1 MRCLRTG
8 VWICTALLAADLVC
22 TRGQSPE
29 GVQANLGRGELESIR
44 ASLEQKLLRDQAD
57 KRARIQLVEVLIR
70 LARWADAEQQV
81 EIMSKQSPEDAEPVF
96 LSALIAFRRGDPHR
110 ASDLASRCIL
120 LGDVRPEVYKIL
132 ALSEYLLGQTEKI
145 EKHVLAILQKNPF
158 DAEAQFF
165 LARYLY
171 EMGRFAEALSTF
183 QKVLQIEPE
192 HYKAHYYAGLIYA
205 STDEKQR
212 AREEFLASIKIIE
225 SGKIHYAWPFAD
237 LGRELNDAG
246 ESDRAIT
253 WLTRGIQNDPSCPKA
268 YYEYARALFEKGAE
282 PQVKQA
288 LTEAI
293 RLDAGYA
300 NAYYLLARYYRK
312 SGETQ
317 LADEALG
324 KFRELKAHPIPS
336 PYGLRR

>member
-1 MRCLRTG
+1 M
-8 VWICTALLAADLVC
+8 ALLAADLVC

-44 ASLEQKLLRDQAD
+44 ASLEQKLLRDQAN

-96 LSALIAFRRGDPHR
+96 LSALIAFRRGDPHK
-110 ASDLASRCIL
+110 ASELASRCISR
-120 LGDVRPEVYKIL
+120 GDVRPEVYKIL
-132 ALSEYLLGQTEKI
+132 ALSEYLLGQTEQF
-145 EKHVLAILQKNPF
+145 ENHVRAILQKNPL

-212 AREEFLASIKIIE
+212 
-225 SGKIHYAWPFAD
+225 
-237 LGRELNDAG
+237 
-246 ESDRAIT
+246 
-253 WLTRGIQNDPSCPKA
+253 
-268 YYEYARALFEKGAE
+268 
-282 PQVKQA
+282 
-288 LTEAI
+288 
-293 RLDAGYA
+293 
-300 NAYYLLARYYRK
+300 
-312 SGETQ
+312 
-317 LADEALG
+317 
-324 KFRELKAHPIPS
+324 
-336 PYGLRR
+336 